1 MTWILANPILSALI
15 ALSVLFGVVA
25 GVQTTR
31 LKVAQAETMQ
41 AEARIE
47 RLTADLY
54 AQSKMVREWARQAE
68 ESRRRADEMWAKAK
82 IFRVQRDGLAN
93 KLSRAELPQNECDA
107 LKVLIDVHRG
117 VL

>member
-1 MTWILANPILSALI
+1 MSWVLANPVLSVLI
-15 ALSVLFGVVA
+15 ALSLALGVFA

-47 RLTADLY
+47 KLTADLY

-82 IFRVQRDGLAN
+82 IFRVQRDSLAN
-93 KLSRAELPQNECDA
+93 KLARAELPQNECDA